1 MKVPYSGGSNA
12 LLTGLNGAL
21 IQGDA
26 VRDAG
31 MPLARA
37 PVALLER
44 LRERGPVMRRS
55 ELIDEDS
62 LAERRSVDDL
72 VREEDVQVFGVGEEV
87 MVRLVED
94 DDPGSDA

>member
-1 MKVPYSGGSNA
+1 LNDVGELRCRAGGRRGRRVSE
-12 LLTGLNGAL
+12 
-21 IQGDA
+21 GDA